1 MTEYI
6 IFLVMVI
13 FAIGF
18 AWLWLIE
25 QQQKVRR
32 KQARSKKEIEQ

>member
-6 IFLVMVI
+6 IFIVMVI
-13 FAIGF
+13 FAVGF

-25 QQQKVRR
+25 QQKKAKR
-32 KQARSKKEIEQ
+32 KQARSTKEIE